1 MTDFPTIPPH
11 VNRLEKTCYLVICRD
26 GVNSAEPRATHLK
39 GHLDHVEKHWT
50 RYVTAGPIR
59 EPGGDVLVGAV
70 FLVLADSLE
79 DAKTLM
85 EGDPYITSGM
95 ASFVLMLPL
104 ILTSIN
110 WAVRWLG
117 PLWSRLHLL
126 TYPVALLAAVHFIWV
141 RKGFQIEPILYLGVI
156 TGLLA

>member
-1 MTDFPTIPPH
+1 MTDFPAIPPH
-11 VNRLEKTCYLVICRD
+11 VNRLETTCYLVICRD

-59 EPGGDVLVGAV
+59 EPGGEALVGSV

-85 EGDPYITSGM
+85 EGDPYITCGM
-95 ASFVLMLPL
+95 YETITYNEFSN
-104 ILTSIN
+104 SIGQYIGGKI
-110 WAVRWLG
+110 WQSAEAIAHRAAGG
-117 PLWSRLHLL
+117 PTADLS
-126 TYPVALLAAVHFIWV
+126 
-141 RKGFQIEPILYLGVI
+141 KGLN
-156 TGLLA
+156 A